1 MTCHDKIKYPCYNP
15 LEIPYHHP
23 HTHTT
28 HDTIHKY
35 GVCAHCRRSF
45 RWCFFFFSCCLRSYL
60 FTVSCSLAILAASA
74 SASSVR
80 ALRTS
85 GGVDMLLMLS
95 GVRCSLRRR
104 GRRGGDEG
112 EALRLQGEALRLLL
126 GLGVGGRARLCL
138 PLCRLPPSASGFLGC
153 HPCSSPSSLPHCEP
167 SAVCECVWA
176 SDGVFN

>member
-1 MTCHDKIKYPCYNP
+1 MKCHDKIKYPCCNP

-85 GGVDMLLMLS
+85 GGVDMLLMLL
-95 GVRCSLRRR
+95 GVPSTCCLRRR

-126 GLGVGGRARLCL
+126 GLGVGGRARLRL
-138 PLCRLPPSASGFLGC
+138 PLCRLTPSAFGFLGF
-153 HPCSSPSSLPHCEP
+153 HPCS
-167 SAVCECVWA
+167 
-176 SDGVFN
+176 